1 MRHLLL
7 LLGLVPGQ
15 ALAYET
21 DQITDRG
28 ADLLDVA
35 DFANAQVDLL
45 LDGVVATVN
54 ERTGCEA
61 SKDRTRELLAKEMQN
76 AFAKHKLIWSRFP
89 IAMWGYGRYSAY
101 MEGAPSRLDFADR
114 RDIYGEL
121 GFFQAV
127 ILKTAGVSATIRL
140 GDVWL
145 GTDKLHHYFSEGYL
159 YFKRSDWGEDPT
171 ELAAWGTMT
180 ERTRWGLW
188 SSLVFSF
195 GDLHANYEGFLFYD
209 AMLEPGSVLQLDDE
223 GCVART
229 SNWEWRDIID
239 PMYDE
244 TANPSI
250 YTKKVERSVVAHLAA
265 NKEKICA
272 DWRAGMYPEP
282 DLRVDPLIVQG
293 KAPTRTDPFKL
304 AALCA
309 DMPVAVAPIVE
320 PAEPIASA
328 DASPSALRAPP
339 PPEEGEE
346 GSAQAPSPP
355 AEE

>member
-1 MRHLLL
+1 MRRFLLL
-7 LLGLVPGQ
+7 LCLVPGT
-15 ALAYET
+15 AFAYET

-28 ADLLDVA
+28 TDLPDVA
-35 DFANAQVDLL
+35 DFANAQVDTL
-45 LDGVVATVN
+45 LDGVVASVN
-54 ERTGCEA
+54 ERTACAATKE
-61 SKDRTRELLAKEMQN
+61 RTRQLLAKEIQK
-76 AFAKHKLIWSRFP
+76 AFATHQLIWSRFP

-101 MEGAPSRLDFADR
+101 LENAPSRLEFADR

-140 GDVWL
+140 GDVRL
-145 GTDKLHHYFSEGYL
+145 GTDKLHHFFSEGYL
-159 YFKRSDWGEDPT
+159 YFKRSHWGEEPDG
-171 ELAAWGTMT
+171 LAAWGTMT

-195 GDLHANYEGFLFYD
+195 ADLHANYEGFQFYD
-209 AMLEPGSVLQLDDE
+209 SLLEPGSVLELDGE

-229 SNWEWRDIID
+229 RGWEWREIVD

-244 TANPSI
+244 ASNPSI
-250 YTKKVERSVVAHLAA
+250 YTKKVARSIVAHLDA
-265 NKEKICA
+265 NKDAICA
-272 DWRAGMYPEP
+272 DWRAGLFPEP
-282 DLRVDPLIVQG
+282 DLTVDPAIVQG

-309 DMPVAVAPIVE
+309 SSGPALVESEPLPLALPVTAVPV
-320 PAEPIASA
+320 
-328 DASPSALRAPP
+328 D
-339 PPEEGEE
+339 GET
-346 GSAQAPSPP
+346 AAVD

>member
-1 MRHLLL
+1 VRRLPLLL
-7 LLGLVPGQ
+7 CLVPGT

-28 ADLLDVA
+28 ADLADVA
-35 DFANAQVDLL
+35 DFANAQVDAL
-45 LDGVVATVN
+45 LDDAVVATN
-54 ERTGCEA
+54 DRTDCAAPIE
-61 SKDRTRELLAKEMQN
+61 RTREILAKEIQHE
-76 AFAKHKLIWSRFP
+76 FAKHELIWSRFP

-101 MEGAPSRLDFADR
+101 MEGAPSKLEFADR
-114 RDIYGEL
+114 RDIYGDL

-127 ILKTAGVSATIRL
+127 VLKTAGVSATIRL

-159 YFKRSDWGEDPT
+159 YFKRSHWGEDPDG
-171 ELAAWGTMT
+171 LAAWGTMT

-195 GDLHANYEGFLFYD
+195 GDLHANYEGFEFYD
-209 AMLEPGSVLQLDDE
+209 AMLEPGSVLQLDDR

-229 SNWEWRDIID
+229 ANWEWRDIVD

-265 NKEKICA
+265 NKEAICA
-272 DWRAGMYPEP
+272 DWRAGVYPEP
-282 DLRVDPLIVQG
+282 DLTVDPLVVQG
-293 KAPTRTDPFKL
+293 KSPTRTDPFKL

-309 DMPVAVAPIVE
+309 DAAAGDVTAAAI
-320 PAEPIASA
+320 AEPTTM
-328 DASPSALRAPP
+328 
-339 PPEEGEE
+339 
-346 GSAQAPSPP
+346 AQ
-355 AEE
+355 